1 MKVKALVSF
10 AGAVSMY
17 AGETRDIDDN
27 IARDLLHAGYV
38 IEDKADKADKAQEAE
53 IVVKPTSKAKSKK
66 TR

>member
-17 AGETRDIDDN
+17 AGEIREIDDT

-38 IEDKADKADKAQEAE
+38 VEDKADKAQEAE

>member
-10 AGAVSMY
+10 AGAVSMH
-17 AGETRDIDDN
+17 AGETRDIDN
-27 IARDLLHAGYV
+27 ILARDLLHAGYV
-38 IEDKADKADKAQEAE
+38 IEDKADKAQEAE

>member
-17 AGETRDIDDN
+17 AGEIREIDDT

-38 IEDKADKADKAQEAE
+38 VEDKVDKAIEAE
-53 IVVKPTSKAKSKK
+53 IVEKPAATKAKSKK

>member
-17 AGETRDIDDN
+17 AGEIREIDDT

-38 IEDKADKADKAQEAE
+38 VEDKVDKAVEAE
-53 IVVKPTSKAKSKK
+53 IVKPVPTKAKAKK

>member
-17 AGETRDIDDN
+17 AGETRDIDN
-27 IARDLLHAGYV
+27 IIARDLLYAGYV
-38 IEDKADKADKAQEAE
+38 IEDKADKAQEAE
-53 IVVKPTSKAKSKK
+53 IVTKPVSSKKAKSKK

>member
-17 AGETRDIDDN
+17 AGEIREIDN
-27 IARDLLHAGYV
+27 ILARDLLHAGYV
-38 IEDKADKADKAQEAE
+38 IEDKADKAQEAE

>member
-17 AGETRDIDDN
+17 AGEIREIDGT

-38 IEDKADKADKAQEAE
+38 VEDKVDKAVEAE
-53 IVVKPTSKAKSKK
+53 IVKPAPTKAKAKK

>member
-10 AGAVSMY
+10 AGVVSMG

-38 IEDKADKADKAQEAE
+38 IEDKADKAQEAE
-53 IVVKPTSKAKSKK
+53 IVIKPVSSKKAKAKK

>member
-38 IEDKADKADKAQEAE
+38 IEDKADKAQEAE
-53 IVVKPTSKAKSKK
+53 IVVKPAATKAKSKK
-66 TR
+66 TK